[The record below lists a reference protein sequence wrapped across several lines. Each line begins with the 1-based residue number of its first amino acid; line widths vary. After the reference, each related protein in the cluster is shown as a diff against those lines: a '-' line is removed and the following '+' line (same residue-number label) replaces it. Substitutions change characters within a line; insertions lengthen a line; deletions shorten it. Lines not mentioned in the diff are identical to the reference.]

1 MRRFTTFLAG
11 IIAAAL
17 SATAAAQSWPQKPVR
32 LINPFP
38 PGGGTDTFA
47 RPLAAR
53 LSQAMGQQV
62 IIDNRGGA
70 GGTLGAA
77 CGARG
82 PATVTCFSWVRC
94 IIRSP
99 QRSTRSC
106 PIRLERD
113 FVPLAVIVHRAA
125 GDRGD
130 SPKTPPVKNR
140 MKRSSRSPRRTRA
153 SSTTRSAGNG
163 TSHHLGGRTVQD
175 RRGVDLT
182 HVPYKG
188 AGPALQDLI
197 AGQVDVMFD
206 GLGSSARTS
215 RAGLRPLAVTTATRS
230 APLPDVPTAGEAGVK
245 GYELTTWYA
254 VWAVRGTPQPIVD
267 RMYQEIAKAL
277 QSPEI
282 KLVWDGAGRRAR
294 RHAAGGVRRARQA
307 GNRPLGQSGEGRQ
320 HQDRSLERLAPCQ
333 DRSPIYACS
342 TSRACSPR
350 RGPGRTSPISAPK

>member
-53 LSQAMGQQV
+53 LSQALGQQFIV
-62 IIDNRGGA
+62 ENLGGA

-77 CGARG
+77 RAAKEAPDGYVFLIGAVHHTIAETLYTKL
-82 PATVTCFSWVRC
+82 PY
-94 IIRSP
+94 
-99 QRSTRSC
+99 
-106 PIRLERD
+106 RLERD
-113 FVPLAVIVHRAA
+113 FVPITVIATVPNVIVVN
-125 GDRGD
+125 
-130 SPKTPPVKNR
+130 PKHPFKSLDEMIAFAKKNPA
-140 MKRSSRSPRRTRA
+140 KLNYG
-153 SSTTRSAGNG
+153 SAGNG
-163 TSHHLGGRTVQD
+163 TTHHLAGELFKQVTGTE
-175 RRGVDLT
+175 LT

-188 AGPALQDLI
+188 AGPLTQDLL
-197 AGQVDVMFD
+197 AGQVDLAFD
-206 GLGSSARTS
+206 GLGSSASHIKSGR
-215 RAGLRPLAVTTATRS
+215 LRPLAVTTATRS
-230 APLPDVPTAGEAGVK
+230 ALLPDVPTAGEAGVK

-282 KLVWDGAGRRAR
+282 KLVWDGQGAALGGMPPAEFAALVKQEIAR
-294 RHAAGGVRRARQA
+294 WGKVVKDA
-307 GNRPLGQSGEGRQ
+307 NIKIDL
-320 HQDRSLERLAPCQ
+320 
-333 DRSPIYACS
+333 
-342 TSRACSPR
+342 
-350 RGPGRTSPISAPK
+350 